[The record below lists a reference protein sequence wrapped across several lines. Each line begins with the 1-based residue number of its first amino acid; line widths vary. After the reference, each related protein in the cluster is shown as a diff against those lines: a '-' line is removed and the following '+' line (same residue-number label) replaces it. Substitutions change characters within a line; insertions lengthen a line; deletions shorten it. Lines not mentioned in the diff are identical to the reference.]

1 MYVDGGKNGVEGGG
15 ESIGKGIGSK
25 DGGLLLQKGWENILC
40 IEKTKAIQ
48 VDITKSR
55 INI

>member
-1 MYVDGGKNGVEGGG
+1 MTRSDSEHFDAR
-15 ESIGKGIGSK
+15 ESTGMVK
-25 DGGLLLQKGWENILC
+25 DLQKGWENILC